1 MYRFDDK
8 VAVITG
14 GASGIGA
21 ATARLLAAGGTRVAI
36 ADLPGSAGPA
46 LAEELGGLFVAC
58 DVAERAQV
66 EALVAAAIDRFG
78 GLDLLVNNAG
88 IGSFGEAP
96 DLDPESWRRVLAVD
110 LDAVF
115 YGARAAIP
123 AMRARGG
130 GTIVN
135 VASISGMAGDYGFA
149 AYSAAKGAVINYT
162 RTLAIDHAKDNIRVN
177 SVCPGLVDTPLTGAF
192 KTIPGLADLW
202 QAGIPMGRAAR
213 PEEIAQVI
221 VFLLSDAASYM
232 TGSNVV
238 VDGGA
243 TAHTGQPNLVKLMG
257 GAVPTV

>member
-1 MYRFDDK
+1 MKAFDDRIAI
-8 VAVITG
+8 VTG

-21 ATARLLAAGGTRVAI
+21 ATARLLAQGGARVMI
-36 ADLPGSAGPA
+36 GDLPGSAGA
-46 LAEELGGLFVAC
+46 ELAAELGGRFTPC

-66 EALVAAAIDRFG
+66 ETLVAAAVDAFG
-78 GLDLLVNNAG
+78 GLDLLVSNAG

-96 DLDPESWRRVLAVD
+96 DLDPEAWRRVLAVD

-115 YGARAAIP
+115 FGARAAIP

-130 GTIVN
+130 GAIVN
-135 VASISGMAGDYGFA
+135 VASISGMHGDYGFA
-149 AYSAAKGAVINYT
+149 AYSAAKGAVINFT
-162 RTLAIDHAKDNIRVN
+162 RTLALDHAKDNIRVN
-177 SVCPGLVDTPLTGAF
+177 AVCPGLVDTPLTGAF
-192 KTIPGLADLW
+192 KTVPGLAELW

-238 VDGGA
+238 VDGGV
-243 TAHTGQPNLVKLMG
+243 TAHTGQPNLVKLMA
-257 GAVPTV
+257 GAAPMA